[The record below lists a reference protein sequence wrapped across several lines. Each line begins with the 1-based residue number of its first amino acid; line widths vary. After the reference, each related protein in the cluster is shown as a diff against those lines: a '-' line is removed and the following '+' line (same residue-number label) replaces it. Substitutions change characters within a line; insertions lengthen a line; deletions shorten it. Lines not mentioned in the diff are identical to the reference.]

1 MTSRRTVQ
9 ELPLGSFQPAE
20 RPMTAPFEDVVAA
33 KVTARAVEFIAKPGK
48 TDELRGFLCQAVTP
62 ILRDRIGF
70 IRTMVLTTHGAPR
83 RVMMITFWKTERRVR
98 NLWEESPVVHEKL
111 SALIDTA
118 PRTSTYQVDLT
129 ETPEAPSQTI
139 SMQVANRSR
148 ISPTVRQQFA

>member
-1 MTSRRTVQ
+1 MASRAV
-9 ELPLGSFQPAE
+9 
-20 RPMTAPFEDVVAA
+20 PFEDIVAA

-48 TDELRGFLCQAVTP
+48 TDELRTFVAHAVAP
-62 ILRDRIGF
+62 LFRDRSGF

-98 NLWEESPVVHEKL
+98 DLWDEAPVVREKL

-118 PRTSTYQVDLT
+118 SKTSTYPVDLT
-129 ETPEAPSQTI
+129 EVIEAPSHVI

-148 ISPTVRQQFA
+148 ISTTVRQHVS